1 MQKTEAEDA
10 LARIVE
16 RAGLRDFHIAC
27 REDGWVA
34 VRCRDVTRTYP
45 LTQETEVLVSGDV
58 RRGAFD

>member
-1 MQKTEAEDA
+1 MGKTEAENV
-10 LARIVE
+10 LAKIAE

-45 LTQETEVLVSGDV
+45 LTQETEVLVTGDI
-58 RRGAFD
+58 RRGAFG